1 MYKFLKINFAFQHT
15 VHKYSTHTSG
25 HAAPACRLWYMW
37 VQVGL
42 KKPAEVK
49 SKQTSWIFVLVGVC
63 VSTEPDATNVLYQQL
78 QQHNVM

>member
-1 MYKFLKINFAFQHT
+1 
-15 VHKYSTHTSG
+15 
-25 HAAPACRLWYMW
+25 MW